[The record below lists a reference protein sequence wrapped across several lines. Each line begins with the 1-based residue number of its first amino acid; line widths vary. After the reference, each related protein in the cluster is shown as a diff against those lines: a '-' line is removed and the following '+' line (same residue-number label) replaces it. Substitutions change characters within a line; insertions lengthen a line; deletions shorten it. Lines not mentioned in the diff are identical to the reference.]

1 MFYISGPL
9 VEPISKV
16 ESGNLFVSVDSSEE
30 LVLLKSLR
38 DELRSSPLLKAILI
52 EKLQNKKEWKEVF
65 V

>member
-1 MFYISGPL
+1 MFYIPGPL

-52 EKLQNKKEWKEVF
+52 EKLQNKKE
-65 V
+65 